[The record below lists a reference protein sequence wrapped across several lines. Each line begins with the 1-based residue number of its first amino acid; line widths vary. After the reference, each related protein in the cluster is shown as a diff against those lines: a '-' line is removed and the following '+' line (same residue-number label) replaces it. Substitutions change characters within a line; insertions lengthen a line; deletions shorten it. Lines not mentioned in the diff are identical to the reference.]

1 VLFVLFCGP
10 LPVFIDSHA
19 HLDMPAFDAD
29 RSEVISRAR
38 AAGVDLILE
47 IAGSDIAKGS
57 LDVGLALTEEL
68 DMIYAAVGVH
78 PHEASIYDSELEA
91 RLLESA
97 GRRKVV
103 GWGEIGLDY
112 HYDYSP
118 RDVQRRVFG
127 RQIEMARQTG
137 LPVIVHTREAE
148 DDTISILREHKGIT
162 GVLHCFTGTQTL
174 ADAALDLGLLI
185 SFSGVVTFK
194 NSNELRAVAASVP
207 MDRMLIETDSPYL
220 APVPFR
226 GRRNEPAFVRET
238 AGTLA
243 SLHGVATQELGEQTS
258 SNFMRLFAIEGAD

>member
-1 VLFVLFCGP
+1 
-10 LPVFIDSHA
+10 
-19 HLDMPAFDAD
+19 MPAFDAD
-29 RSEVISRAR
+29 RAEVISRAQ

-57 LDVGLALTEEL
+57 LEIGLALAEEHDL
-68 DMIYAAVGVH
+68 IYSAIGVH
-78 PHEASIYDSELEA
+78 PHEASIYDAELEA
-91 RLLESA
+91 RLLEST
-97 GRRKVV
+97 RRQKVI

-118 RDVQRRVFG
+118 RDVQRRVFAV
-127 RQIEMARQTG
+127 QIELARQAG

-148 DDTISILREHKGIT
+148 EDTIAILREHKGVT

-174 ADAALDLGLLI
+174 ADAALGLGLLI

-207 MDRMLIETDSPYL
+207 LDRMLIETDSPYL

-226 GRRNEPAFVRET
+226 GRRNEPAYVRQT
-238 AGTLA
+238 AAALA
-243 SLHGVATQELGEQTS
+243 SLHDVGLEEVGAQTS
-258 SNFMRLFAIEGAD
+258 ANFIRLFGL